1 MAKALPTGHHEGTFP
16 SRDTTVEEHIR
27 LKRKSASPSDECDV

>member
-16 SRDTTVEEHIR
+16 SRDTTVEGTYTFKEK
-27 LKRKSASPSDECDV
+27 KRKSK